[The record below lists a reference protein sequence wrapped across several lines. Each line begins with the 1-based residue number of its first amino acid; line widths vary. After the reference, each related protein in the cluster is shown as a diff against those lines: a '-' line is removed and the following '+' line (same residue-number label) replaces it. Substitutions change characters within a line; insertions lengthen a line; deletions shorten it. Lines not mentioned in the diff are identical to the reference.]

1 MEVLKYHFIT
11 RKYWRTNEHT
21 FRHLKRG
28 FEQEDNLFSSLVRVI
43 WVSYKIITR
52 KKISLKCTPGVE
64 IHYRFLKLYERFC
77 LQKTNINV
85 LLYIKKN
92 QVCYILCLFAETTH
106 IARMESF
113 WTPLVLIIVLLK
125 GMFLVIKS
133 NYVKHIVL
141 CLYFLVLKC
150 NEVNCENI

>member
-1 MEVLKYHFIT
+1 MNTQLDLWREAPN
-11 RKYWRTNEHT
+11 RKTIYLSHWFVWYELVTK
-21 FRHLKRG
+21 LL
-28 FEQEDNLFSSLVRVI
+28 QE
-43 WVSYKIITR
+43 
-52 KKISLKCTPGVE
+52 KKNHIKCTPGVE
-64 IHYRFLKLYERFC
+64 IHYLFLKFYEKFC

-85 LLYIKKN
+85 LPYIKKN
-92 QVCYILCLFAETTH
+92 QVCYILCLFEETTR

-141 CLYFLVLKC
+141 CF
-150 NEVNCENI
+150 ISWF

>member
-1 MEVLKYHFIT
+1 MKVLKYPFIT
-11 RKYWRTNEHT
+11 RKYWRNNEHT
-21 FRHLKRG
+21 IRPLKRG
-28 FEQEDNLFSSLVRVI
+28 SEQEDNLFSSLIRVI

-52 KKISLKCTPGVE
+52 KKNHIKCTPGVE
-64 IHYRFLKLYERFC
+64 IHYLFLKFYEKFC

-85 LLYIKKN
+85 LPYIKKN
-92 QVCYILCLFAETTH
+92 QVCYILCLFEETTR

-141 CLYFLVLKC
+141 CF
-150 NEVNCENI
+150 ISWF